1 MQTNI
6 QTVLLRTSFRVSF
19 LLLGAIIIIANVA
32 IYIHEQRGELKAEFI
47 RASHYIIK
55 LLKENLALTGFS
67 WCFTSL
73 VLTHSQITP
82 SHCLV

>member
-6 QTVLLRTSFRVSF
+6 QTVLLRTSFRASF
-19 LLLGAIIIIANVA
+19 LLIGAILIIAHLA
-32 IYIHEQRGELKAEFI
+32 FYIHEQRGELKAEFI
-47 RASHYIIK
+47 KASHYIIK
-55 LLKENLALTGFS
+55 LLKENLALTDFS
-67 WCFTSL
+67 WCFTGL